1 MELADD
7 GSDVSDQLIKKYLNN
22 ASVEICAQKCPKIL
36 FEEFKKIFVDMPEA
50 SVNEKNFAFYLNL
63 IT

>member
-7 GSDVSDQLIKKYLNN
+7 ESDVSDHLIKEYLNN

-36 FEEFKKIFVDMPEA
+36 IEELKKNFVEMPEA
-50 SVNEKNFAFYLNL
+50 SVNEKITVFYYCR
-63 IT
+63 

>member
-7 GSDVSDQLIKKYLNN
+7 GSDVSDKIIREYLNN

-36 FEEFKKIFVDMPEA
+36 FEEFKQTFVGMPAA
-50 SVNEKNFAFYLNL
+50 SVNDK
-63 IT
+63 ITVI

>member
-7 GSDVSDQLIKKYLNN
+7 ESDVSHQIIKEYLNN

-36 FEEFKKIFVDMPEA
+36 IEELKK
-50 SVNEKNFAFYLNL
+50 NL
-63 IT
+63 LKCPKLQ

>member
-7 GSDVSDQLIKKYLNN
+7 ESDVTDQIIRKYLNN

-36 FEEFKKIFVDMPEA
+36 FEDFKQIFFDIPAA
-50 SVNEKNFAFYLNL
+50 SVNEK
-63 IT
+63 ITVI